1 MNWIPPARYRVFC
14 EVDLTNWPFGEHTCS
29 LRLGSW
35 TYDGNAVSMQISRN
49 ANVSGT
55 GRKPGG
61 GRGIDRTGNLNSFSP
76 LQTPNMVNLDEGCK
90 WEIVGVTQRR
100 RVESYSCNSDD
111 VYEDVHYSITVRRRI
126 PAYHGVVVIPAIGK
140 RIVVRGGER
149 GVGSGSATAP
159 DENSVTQLHGV
170 VGRRS
175 KSRNSQQ

>member
-1 MNWIPPARYRVFC
+1 MRRVFRSADGHHDETYGKTNCVVRSDGTVHWIPPARYRVFC

-49 ANVSGT
+49 VNVCGGT
-55 GRKPGG
+55 GGKPGG
-61 GRGIDRTGNLNSFSP
+61 GRDINRKGNSNLFFP

-126 PAYHGVVVIPAIGK
+126 PAYHGVVVVPAMGK
-140 RIVVRGGER
+140 RITSFGGE
-149 GVGSGSATAP
+149 GSG
-159 DENSVTQLHGV
+159 
-170 VGRRS
+170 
-175 KSRNSQQ
+175 